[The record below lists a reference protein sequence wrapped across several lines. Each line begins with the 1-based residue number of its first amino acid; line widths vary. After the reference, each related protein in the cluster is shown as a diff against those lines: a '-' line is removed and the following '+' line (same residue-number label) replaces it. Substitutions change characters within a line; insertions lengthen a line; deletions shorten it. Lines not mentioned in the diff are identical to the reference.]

1 MELGLSGKV
10 ALVTGSS
17 RGIGRGIA
25 LALAEEGCNLV
36 VTGRDAGALDEVA
49 AAVRRKGVKA
59 AIVVLDL
66 CDPGTP
72 ATLVETA
79 RREFGA
85 LDILVNNAGG
95 TKRGDFFALS
105 DADWQDGFALKF
117 FAHVRLARAAW
128 PLLKERRGS
137 LITIGGTSGRKPH
150 ASFTIGSSVNAAC
163 AAFSKALADL
173 GKRDGVQVNCIHPSL
188 VDTER
193 QGRRIEAEM
202 KRTGEPED
210 TIRRQFC
217 RETGIT
223 RYGTTQD
230 VAGLVCFIVSKNGSW
245 LHGATIDLD
254 GGEIPVL

>member
-72 ATLVETA
+72 TTLVETA

-117 FAHVRLARAAW
+117 FAHVRLARAAC
-128 PLLKERRGS
+128 S
-137 LITIGGTSGRKPH
+137 
-150 ASFTIGSSVNAAC
+150 
-163 AAFSKALADL
+163 
-173 GKRDGVQVNCIHPSL
+173 
-188 VDTER
+188 
-193 QGRRIEAEM
+193 
-202 KRTGEPED
+202 
-210 TIRRQFC
+210 
-217 RETGIT
+217 
-223 RYGTTQD
+223 
-230 VAGLVCFIVSKNGSW
+230 
-245 LHGATIDLD
+245 
-254 GGEIPVL
+254 